1 MYVTCSTFWKPRA
14 PHSIANWIEQFSRIS
29 SEHHFSDIQLSI
41 KPQKVNLDSD
51 QIAFLNQQPK
61 ESIESQQASSIYSIN
76 M

>member
-1 MYVTCSTFWKPRA
+1 MSMYVTCNTFWMPRA

-29 SEHHFSDIQLSI
+29 SEPDIQLSI

-61 ESIESQQASSIYSIN
+61 ESIESQPARSIYSIN